1 MVRYFAGRET
11 GVVYDREAGELL
23 FESNPLKLGDL
34 RVILGLFDGLE
45 ELVEGYKTKKFQINM
60 LENEVI
66 PLYSSLLKDLEEEKV
81 TLELSWDGKYEGIN
95 LTELAG
101 TLVAKVDKTTDEQE
115 ICRYVDVREQIS
127 KLKEELETAKALVIF
142 CKEKFGEIS
151 VEIRFNLE
159 TRLGCCN
166 E

>member
-1 MVRYFAGRET
+1 MVRYFVGRET
-11 GVVYDREAGELL
+11 GVVYDREVGELL

-45 ELVEGYKTKKFQINM
+45 ELVENYKTKKFQINM
-60 LENEVI
+60 LETEVI
-66 PLYSSLLKDLEEEKV
+66 PFYSSLLKDLEEEKV

-101 TLVAKVDKTTDEQE
+101 TLATKVDKTKDEQE
-115 ICRYVDVREQIS
+115 ICRYVDVRDQIS
-127 KLKEELETAKALVIF
+127 KLKGEIETAKALLIF

-151 VEIRFNLE
+151 VEVRFNLE
-159 TRLGCCN
+159 TRL
-166 E
+166 EVL

>member
-1 MVRYFAGRET
+1 MVRYFVGRET
-11 GVVYDREAGELL
+11 GVVYDREVGELL

-34 RVILGLFDGLE
+34 RVILGLFDDLE
-45 ELVEGYKTKKFQINM
+45 ELIEEYRTKKFQINM
-60 LENEVI
+60 LETEVI
-66 PLYSSLLKDLEEEKV
+66 PFYSSLLKDLEEEKV

-101 TLVAKVDKTTDEQE
+101 TLATKVDKTKDEQE

-127 KLKEELETAKALVIF
+127 KLKEELETAKALAIF

-159 TRLGCCN
+159 TRLGLL
-166 E
+166 

>member
-1 MVRYFAGRET
+1 MVRYFVGRET
-11 GVVYDREAGELL
+11 GVVYDREVGELL

-45 ELVEGYKTKKFQINM
+45 ELVENYKTKKFQINM
-60 LENEVI
+60 LETEVI
-66 PLYSSLLKDLEEEKV
+66 PFYSSLLKDLEEEKV

-101 TLVAKVDKTTDEQE
+101 TLAAKVDKTKDEQE
-115 ICRYVDVREQIS
+115 ICRYVDVRDQIS
-127 KLKEELETAKALVIF
+127 KLKEEIETAKALAIF

-151 VEIRFNLE
+151 VEVRFNLE
-159 TRLGCCN
+159 IRLGSL
-166 E
+166 

>member
-1 MVRYFAGRET
+1 MVRYFVGRET
-11 GVVYDREAGELL
+11 GVVYDREVGELL

-45 ELVEGYKTKKFQINM
+45 ELIEDYKTKKFQINM
-60 LENEVI
+60 LETEVI
-66 PLYSSLLKDLEEEKV
+66 PFYSSLLKDLEEEKI
-81 TLELSWDGKYEGIN
+81 TLELSWEDKQEGIN

-101 TLVAKVDKTTDEQE
+101 TLAAKVDKTKDEQE

-151 VEIRFNLE
+151 VEVRSNLE
-159 TRLGCCN
+159 TKLGLL
-166 E
+166 

>member
-1 MVRYFAGRET
+1 MVRYFVGRET
-11 GVVYDREAGELL
+11 GVVYDREVGELL

-34 RVILGLFDGLE
+34 RVILGLFDDLE
-45 ELVEGYKTKKFQINM
+45 ELVENYKTKKFQINM
-60 LENEVI
+60 LETEVI
-66 PLYSSLLKDLEEEKV
+66 PFYSSLLKDLEEEKV

-101 TLVAKVDKTTDEQE
+101 TLATKVDKTKDEQE

-151 VEIRFNLE
+151 VEVRFNLE
-159 TRLGCCN
+159 TKLGLL
-166 E
+166 

>member
-1 MVRYFAGRET
+1 MVRYFVGRET
-11 GVVYDREAGELL
+11 GVVYDREVGELL

-45 ELVEGYKTKKFQINM
+45 ELVEDYKTKKFQINM
-60 LENEVI
+60 LETEVI

-101 TLVAKVDKTTDEQE
+101 TLAVKEDKTTDEQE

-159 TRLGCCN
+159 TRL
-166 E
+166 EVL

>member
-1 MVRYFAGRET
+1 MVRYFVGRET
-11 GVVYDREAGELL
+11 GVVYDRVIGELL

-45 ELVEGYKTKKFQINM
+45 ELVENYKTKKFQINM
-60 LENEVI
+60 LETEVI
-66 PLYSSLLKDLEEEKV
+66 PFYSSLLKDLEEEKV

-101 TLVAKVDKTTDEQE
+101 TLATKVDKTKDEQE

-151 VEIRFNLE
+151 VEVRFNLE
-159 TRLGCCN
+159 TKLGLL
-166 E
+166 

>member
-1 MVRYFAGRET
+1 MVRYFVGSET
-11 GVVYDREAGELL
+11 GVVYDREVGELL

-45 ELVEGYKTKKFQINM
+45 ELIEDYKTKKFQINM
-60 LENEVI
+60 LETEVI
-66 PLYSSLLKDLEEEKV
+66 PFYSSLLKDLEEEKV

-101 TLVAKVDKTTDEQE
+101 TLATKVDKTKDEQE
-115 ICRYVDVREQIS
+115 ICRYVDVRDQIS
-127 KLKEELETAKALVIF
+127 KLKEEIETAKALAIF

-151 VEIRFNLE
+151 VEVRFNLE
-159 TRLGCCN
+159 TRLGLI
-166 E
+166 

>member
-1 MVRYFAGRET
+1 MVRYFVGRET
-11 GVVYDREAGELL
+11 GVVYDREVGELL

-45 ELVEGYKTKKFQINM
+45 ELIEGYKTKKFQINM
-60 LENEVI
+60 LETEVI
-66 PLYSSLLKDLEEEKV
+66 PFYSSLLKDLEEEKI
-81 TLELSWDGKYEGIN
+81 TLELSWDGKYEGVN

-101 TLVAKVDKTTDEQE
+101 TLAAKTDKTTDEQE

-127 KLKEELETAKALVIF
+127 KLKEELETAKVLVIF

-151 VEIRFNLE
+151 VEVRINLE
-159 TRLGCCN
+159 TRL
-166 E
+166 EVL

>member
-1 MVRYFAGRET
+1 MVRYFVGRET
-11 GVVYDREAGELL
+11 GVVYDREVGELL

-45 ELVEGYKTKKFQINM
+45 ELVEDYKTKKFQINM
-60 LENEVI
+60 LETEVI
-66 PLYSSLLKDLEEEKV
+66 PFYSSLLKDLEEEKV

-101 TLVAKVDKTTDEQE
+101 TLAAKVDKTTDEQE
-115 ICRYVDVREQIS
+115 ICRYVDVRDQIS
-127 KLKEELETAKALVIF
+127 KLREEIETAKALLIF

-151 VEIRFNLE
+151 VEVRFNLE
-159 TRLGCCN
+159 ARL
-166 E
+166 EVL

>member
-1 MVRYFAGRET
+1 MVRYFVGRET
-11 GVVYDREAGELL
+11 GVVYDREVGELL

-45 ELVEGYKTKKFQINM
+45 ELVEDYKTKKFQINM
-60 LENEVI
+60 LETEVI

-151 VEIRFNLE
+151 VEVRFNLE
-159 TRLGCCN
+159 TRLGLL
-166 E
+166 

>member
-1 MVRYFAGRET
+1 MVRYFVGRET
-11 GVVYDREAGELL
+11 GVVYDRVVGELL

-45 ELVEGYKTKKFQINM
+45 ELVENYKTKKFQINM
-60 LENEVI
+60 LETEVI
-66 PLYSSLLKDLEEEKV
+66 PFYSSLLKDLEEEKV

-101 TLVAKVDKTTDEQE
+101 TLATKVDKTKDEQE

-127 KLKEELETAKALVIF
+127 KLKEELETAKALAIF

-151 VEIRFNLE
+151 VEIRFKLE
-159 TRLGCCN
+159 TRLGLL
-166 E
+166 

>member
-1 MVRYFAGRET
+1 MVRYFVGRET
-11 GVVYDREAGELL
+11 GVVYDREVGELL
-23 FESNPLKLGDL
+23 FENNPLKLGDL

-45 ELVEGYKTKKFQINM
+45 ELIEDYKTKKFQINM
-60 LENEVI
+60 LETEVI
-66 PLYSSLLKDLEEEKV
+66 PFYSSLLKDLEEEKV
-81 TLELSWDGKYEGIN
+81 TLELSWEDKHEGIN

-101 TLVAKVDKTTDEQE
+101 TLATKVDKTKDEQE

-151 VEIRFNLE
+151 VEVGFNLE
-159 TRLGCCN
+159 TKLGLL
-166 E
+166 

>member
-1 MVRYFAGRET
+1 MVRYFVGRET
-11 GVVYDREAGELL
+11 GVVYDREVGELL

-45 ELVEGYKTKKFQINM
+45 ELVEDYKTKKFQINM
-60 LENEVI
+60 LETEVI
-66 PLYSSLLKDLEEEKV
+66 PFYSSLLKDLEEEKV

-101 TLVAKVDKTTDEQE
+101 TLATKVDKTKDEQE

-142 CKEKFGEIS
+142 CKEKFREIS
-151 VEIRFNLE
+151 VEVRFNLE
-159 TRLGCCN
+159 TKLGLL
-166 E
+166 

>member
-1 MVRYFAGRET
+1 MVRYFVGRET
-11 GVVYDREAGELL
+11 GVVYDREVGELL

-45 ELVEGYKTKKFQINM
+45 ELVENYKTKKFQINM
-60 LENEVI
+60 LETEVI

-81 TLELSWDGKYEGIN
+81 TLELSWEDKHEGIN

-101 TLVAKVDKTTDEQE
+101 TLAAKVDKTKDEQE
-115 ICRYVDVREQIS
+115 ICRYVDVRDQIS
-127 KLKEELETAKALVIF
+127 KLKEEIETAKALAIF

-159 TRLGCCN
+159 TKLGLL
-166 E
+166 